1 MIVTPALSVRG
12 VVAGYSGVPVVHDID
27 LEVAP
32 GSFVAVIGANGAGK
46 TTTLRAVMGLAE
58 VFSGVVTLDGEQ
70 VTGQRTSDRVRAG
83 LALCPEGREVF
94 PSLTVEENLLT
105 GAAAG
110 DAWSAR
116 HDALGRV
123 YDRLPR
129 LSDRRTQAAGTL
141 SGGEQQQLAVGR
153 ALMSDPR
160 VLLVDEASLGLAPV
174 MVDRVFEILGA
185 IHAAGTAVVAVE
197 QNIRISSV
205 ATEIV
210 VLEQGVITDHI
221 AAGEAS
227 HGLHE
232 AARAAYF
239 GTGGT

>member
-1 MIVTPALSVRG
+1 MTPALSVRG
-12 VVAGYSGVPVVHDID
+12 VAAGYSGVPVVHDID
-27 LEVAP
+27 LDVAP
-32 GSFVAVIGANGAGK
+32 GAFVAVIGANGAGK

-58 VFSGVVTLDGEQ
+58 VFSGAVSLDGEQ

-116 HDALGRV
+116 DDALGRV

-129 LSDRRTQAAGTL
+129 LCERRTQAAGTL

-210 VLEQGVITDHI
+210 VLEQGAIADHI
-221 AAGEAS
+221 AAGEVS
-227 HGLHE
+227 HGLHD